1 MPIFYFKSVADG
13 GEKRMKI
20 KVKHAFKDTENDLKL
35 RTEGEILE
43 VSEKRA
49 EFLVHM
55 KAAERIDTED
65 NNSVSLIK
73 TQN

>member
-1 MPIFYFKSVADG
+1 
-13 GEKRMKI
+13 MKI
-20 KVKHAFKDTENDLKL
+20 KVKHAFKDAENDLKL

-55 KAAERIDTED
+55 KAAERIDAED
-65 NNSVSLIK
+65 NNSVSLTK

>member
-20 KVKHAFKDTENDLKL
+20 KVKHAFKDAENDLKL

>member
-1 MPIFYFKSVADG
+1 
-13 GEKRMKI
+13 MKI
-20 KVKHAFKDTENDLKL
+20 KVKHAFKDAENDLKL

-43 VSEKRA
+43 VSEERA

-65 NNSVSLIK
+65 DNSVFLTK

>member
-1 MPIFYFKSVADG
+1 MLIFNFKSAAEG

-20 KVKHAFKDTENDLKL
+20 KVKHAFKDAENDLKL
-35 RTEGEILE
+35 RTPGEILE

-49 EFLVHM
+49 EFLIHM

-65 NNSVSLIK
+65 NNSVSLTK
-73 TQN
+73 AQN